1 MSELPLRCFFPL
13 TKLVCCYP
21 FVPPQ
26 VTPAIDA
33 LYHPDLH
40 LQFFVCSDS
49 ICDWFSAVFFAAS
62 GENVPFLSYFSCNE
76 FIVCNLVHRSQ
87 IRLCGFDISATFCHP
102 QSLLETFLPLSSA
115 HSHPGSINKGIIILL
130 LLCNCQKLSLYLA

>member
-1 MSELPLRCFFPL
+1 MSELPLPCFFPL

-26 VTPAIDA
+26 QVAPAIDA

-49 ICDWFSAVFFAAS
+49 ICDWLSAVFSAAS

-87 IRLCGFDISATFCHP
+87 IRLWFRHFCYFFSSMEFVTNFPSLKFCP
-102 QSLLETFLPLSSA
+102 QSSCLVLLSKESLSCFSYETA
-115 HSHPGSINKGIIILL
+115 KN
-130 LLCNCQKLSLYLA
+130 